1 MEIVM
6 SVIAVGAACSCLFF
20 LIKSDASD
28 FSEQRKPAEQK
39 MARQQHSPMER
50 D

>member
-1 MEIVM
+1 MEIVI

-20 LIKSDASD
+20 LVKSDSSEAL
-28 FSEQRKPAEQK
+28 EQRKLAKQK
-39 MARQQHSPMER
+39 VDRQQDKTLEG